1 MESDDIKD
9 RVEMIVRPDFI
20 VGQYFF
26 IFMPWTAHRRRNA
39 FFVDFSIEKHAWR
52 AILSEL
58 KQTLAGTAWYHPKGR
73 HHVVDHGKFTIRSR
87 PEYPYHLAYQRESYS
102 LQSRDRL
109 RYRGHGI
116 LFTERQEWQRRE
128 NYLPTHTSIG
138 IAAS

>member
-102 LQSRDRL
+102 FSVGLNKAEIAFVIEAMEFYLRRDKN
-109 RYRGHGI
+109 GNAEKIICSHI
-116 LFTERQEWQRRE
+116 HQ
-128 NYLPTHTSIG
+128 
-138 IAAS
+138 